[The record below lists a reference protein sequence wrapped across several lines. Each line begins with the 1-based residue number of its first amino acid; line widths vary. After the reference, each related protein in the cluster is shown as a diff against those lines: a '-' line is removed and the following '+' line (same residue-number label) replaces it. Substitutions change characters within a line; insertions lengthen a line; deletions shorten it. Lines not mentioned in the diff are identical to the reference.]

1 MPSKAVLTCHRRSV
15 QAVKGEQGGLSLDQ
29 SGERMK
35 ERRKGREESDRSCQ
49 ALSFIDLIP
58 LCGRENIF
66 PLQVKILRS
75 GGPDVQ

>member
-1 MPSKAVLTCHRRSV
+1 
-15 QAVKGEQGGLSLDQ
+15 
-29 SGERMK
+29 MK